1 MGKDSER
8 LSMQNHRGLA
18 NLALLVAI
26 YLSVMLTRLGL
37 EKFDYI
43 LAGGQKFATFPNW
56 GSHLG
61 ISLSYVLLYGLYLI
75 WVLSR
80 QPQDAV
86 TDFKTV
92 LRRSWIFLLLAF
104 IAYPLGNDVY
114 IYLHSGLMNLR
125 GGNPFLTPMGSYA
138 SELFQFVDWGQ
149 TSTYGPLSQ
158 LLFTASA
165 LFVSIS
171 PILAVYVYKGFC
183 LGLHILNGYLI
194 WKQLIVPERGKVTLA
209 YLLNPL
215 LLMEQVAGAHIDVL
229 VSTSLILLVGSLTRK
244 WYTAAVIALWGGFLS
259 KTLPIVWM
267 PLVMI
272 FLCRKRYWKALLQ
285 SGLVSLVLVLL
296 LSWKIL
302 PEVSAW
308 KSLLNPGV
316 VGQYLSSIPALVM
329 SSMNELRRLSLLPL
343 SLAQQKA
350 WLAQLVQGLT
360 IAFGLFYLAILMRIW
375 RKPNYLSLNLIAD
388 MGWVTL
394 VLFLFA
400 TSWLMP
406 WYASIVITFA
416 ALQPRAPLFG
426 MTALIFGL
434 SSSMQYLF
442 QGNSLLRSLVTIGLP
457 VLVLVLG
464 KFWLQPRRLKSVSQT
479 PTSAA

>member
-1 MGKDSER
+1 MF
-8 LSMQNHRGLA
+8 MQNHRGLA
-18 NLALLVAI
+18 NWAVLVAI
-26 YLSVMLTRLGL
+26 YLSATLTRLGL

-43 LAGGQKFATFPNW
+43 LAGGQKFATFPDW
-56 GSHLG
+56 GTHLG
-61 ISLSYVLLYGLYLI
+61 ISLSYVLLYCLYLV
-75 WVLSR
+75 WVFGS
-80 QPQDAV
+80 QPKDAV
-86 TDFKTV
+86 TDFNTV
-92 LRRSWIFLLLAF
+92 LRRSWIFLLLAL

-165 LFVSIS
+165 LFVSVS
-171 PILAVYVYKGFC
+171 PILAVYVYKSFC

-194 WKQLIVPERGKVTLA
+194 WKQLIEPERGKVTIA

-244 WYTAAVIALWGGFLS
+244 WYAAAVIALWAGFLS

-267 PLVMI
+267 PLVLA

-285 SGLVSLVLVLL
+285 AGVVSVGLVIL

-302 PEVSAW
+302 PELSAW

-316 VGQYLSSIPALVM
+316 AGQYLSSIPALVM
-329 SSMNELRRLSLLPL
+329 SIMNELRRLSLLPL

-350 WLAQLVQGLT
+350 WLAQLAQGLT
-360 IAFGLFYLAILMRIW
+360 IGFGLFYVAILIRIG
-375 RKPNYLSLNLIAD
+375 RKQNYLSLNLIAD

-394 VLFLFA
+394 GLFLFA

-426 MTALIFGL
+426 MTALVFGL
-434 SSSMQYLF
+434 SSSTQYLF
-442 QGNSLLRSLVTIGLP
+442 QGNTLLRSLITIGLP
-457 VLVLVLG
+457 LLVLVLG
-464 KFWLQPRRLKSVSQT
+464 KYWLPQRRSIQISRPPT
-479 PTSAA
+479 PAA

>member
-1 MGKDSER
+1 
-8 LSMQNHRGLA
+8 MQNHRGLA
-18 NLALLVAI
+18 NWALLVAI
-26 YLSVMLTRLGL
+26 YLSATLTRLGL

-43 LAGGQKFATFPNW
+43 LAGGQKFATFSNW
-56 GSHLG
+56 GNHLG
-61 ISLSYVLLYGLYLI
+61 ISLSYVLLYSLYLT
-75 WVLSR
+75 WTFSSQL
-80 QPQDAV
+80 QNAV
-86 TDFKTV
+86 TDFKAA
-92 LRRSWIFLLLAF
+92 LQRSWIFLLLAF

-125 GGNPFLTPMGSYA
+125 GGNPFLTPLGSYA

-171 PILAVYVYKGFC
+171 PLLAVYVYKSFC

-194 WKQLIVPERGKVTLA
+194 WKQLVVPERGKVTLA

-244 WYTAAVIALWGGFLS
+244 WYTAAVIALWAGFLS

-267 PLVMI
+267 PLVLT
-272 FLCRKRYWKALLQ
+272 FLCRKHHWKALWQ
-285 SGLVSLVLVLL
+285 AGFVSLGFVIL
-296 LSWKIL
+296 LSWKVL
-302 PEVSAW
+302 PELSAW
-308 KSLLNPGV
+308 RSLLNPGV
-316 VGQYLSSIPALVM
+316 AGQYLSSIPAFVM
-329 SSMNELRRLSLLPL
+329 ASMNELRQLSLLPL
-343 SLAQQKA
+343 SVAQQKA

-360 IAFGLFYLAILMRIW
+360 IGFGLFYMAILIRIW
-375 RKPNYLSLNLIAD
+375 RKQNYLSLNLIAD

-394 VLFLFA
+394 VLFLLA

-442 QGNSLLRSLVTIGLP
+442 QGNPLMRSLVTISLP
-457 VLVLVLG
+457 VLVLFLG
-464 KFWLQPRRLKSVSQT
+464 KYWLQQRRSPQVSHP
-479 PTSAA
+479 PTSAI